1 MEKKLI
7 FSQTDMMYTVAG
19 ATVLTSILYFITLL

>member
-7 FSQTDMMYTVAG
+7 FSQADMMYTVAG
-19 ATVLTSILYFITLL
+19 ATVLTSIVYLITLL

>member
-7 FSQTDMMYTVAG
+7 FSQSDMMYTVAG
-19 ATVLTSILYFITLL
+19 ASVLTGILYFITLL

>member
-7 FSQTDMMYTVAG
+7 FSQSDAMYAIAG
-19 ATVLTSILYFITLL
+19 SSVLTAILIFFTF

>member
-7 FSQTDMMYTVAG
+7 FSQADMMYTVAG
-19 ATVLTSILYFITLL
+19 ASVLTGILYLITLL